1 MLIETVLERKRAKS
15 GVRLTV
21 KTAVAAFVVALAVAL
36 PQIVHLVAGASGG
49 VRWLP
54 MYAPI
59 LLGGCLLGFKWG
71 LGVGIAAPIVSF
83 AITSALGSA
92 MPAAARLPYMIA
104 ELAVFA
110 AVSGAFS
117 KLIVRNAWAAFPTVL
132 LAEVA
137 GRAVFLTLAA
147 IFQGVSSLDAAT
159 VWSQIQSGLLGM
171 VLQAVVVPAIVIALR
186 AALLSD
192 GKKSE

>member
-21 KTAVAAFVVALAVAL
+21 KTAVAALVVALAVAL

-83 AITSALGSA
+83 AITS
-92 MPAAARLPYMIA
+92 
-104 ELAVFA
+104 E
-110 AVSGAFS
+110 
-117 KLIVRNAWAAFPTVL
+117 
-132 LAEVA
+132 
-137 GRAVFLTLAA
+137 
-147 IFQGVSSLDAAT
+147 
-159 VWSQIQSGLLGM
+159 
-171 VLQAVVVPAIVIALR
+171 
-186 AALLSD
+186 
-192 GKKSE
+192 

>member
-1 MLIETVLERKRAKS
+1 
-15 GVRLTV
+15 
-21 KTAVAAFVVALAVAL
+21 
-36 PQIVHLVAGASGG
+36 
-49 VRWLP
+49 

-83 AITSALGSA
+83 AITSALGNA

-117 KLIVRNAWAAFPTVL
+117 KLIVRNAWAAFPAVL